1 MKKLFCSFL
10 AAIMLLGTLPAL
22 SLAQDETIT
31 VILDG
36 TTLSFD
42 VPPMLVND
50 RTLVPMRAIFTAL
63 GADVDWDD
71 DTQTAISVKDGVT
84 IRIQIGNTVMDVDG
98 ESVPLDAPAMLVS
111 DRTLVPLR
119 AVSEAFGV
127 MVDWQGE
134 TETVILTSPQST
146 PEPSPTATPTPEGT
160 PTPTATPEPTP
171 EPTPE
176 SDIPYLL
183 DDTLSEEDT
192 AFINAALAY
201 YMELQEA
208 YDTMH
213 EVFVWIGAGNTKAFY
228 EKVEAVRNALS
239 GQTYIEYKACAQKT
253 SLGTL
258 NRLINIS
265 DTQTKEVLRQLKNHL
280 NSIVK
285 GNVPL
290 TESFDFR
297 KDIASLVESLEEVE
311 AQLSLYDIS
320 GDYSSVRIAAENCLD
335 ICWSIDLN

>member
-1 MKKLFCSFL
+1 MKKLFCCFL

-201 YMELQEA
+201 YMEFESAFNALHEA
-208 YDTMH
+208 
-213 EVFVWIGAGNTKAFY
+213 FVWIGSGNEKELY
-228 EKVEAVRNALS
+228 EMIDTARKDLS
-239 GQTYIEYKACAQKT
+239 AESYDTYRACAEKT
-253 SLGTL
+253 SLVTL
-258 NRLINIS
+258 RQAMNNVE
-265 DTQTKEVLRQLKNHL
+265 TQTKDGLRFMKYHL
-280 NSIVK
+280 SEIINAKIYPDTEFEYRGGLLSI
-285 GNVPL
+285 
-290 TESFDFR
+290 
-297 KDIASLVESLEEVE
+297 IESLEEVE
-311 AQLSLYDIS
+311 ALFSLYDIS

-335 ICWSIDLN
+335 VGWSKKLN